1 MQRAGLWGA
10 SLPSGPRRTSDH
22 AQAWGAAVG
31 GPADMDERAEKRL
44 HDQIDLLGL
53 RAQATSVGFLTL
65 ARELVRAGVLDEGAM
80 GRIKEAI
87 VKELCLSRPASASRE
102 AFGRTVRM
110 RLDSLFAGED
120 AVGRT
125 P

>member
-1 MQRAGLWGA
+1 
-10 SLPSGPRRTSDH
+10 
-22 AQAWGAAVG
+22 
-31 GPADMDERAEKRL
+31 MDERAEKRL

-125 P
+125 PPPEMAGERPADA